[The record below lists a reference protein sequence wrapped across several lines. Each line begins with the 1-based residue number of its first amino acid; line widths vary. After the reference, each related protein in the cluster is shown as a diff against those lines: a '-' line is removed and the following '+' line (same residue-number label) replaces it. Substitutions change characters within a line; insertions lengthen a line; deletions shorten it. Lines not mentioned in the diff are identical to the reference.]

1 MNEELQSMFDELRE
15 DLDREAPGLA
25 VRRLENLAVSEVA
38 DLFAMLGIDERIL
51 LIRQMPAERAAAV
64 LAEIDDRSLGDLLD
78 ILQDREIVELLD
90 TLPSDDAAD
99 FVSHLDEEDQ
109 DRVIEMLDRVDHQ
122 DAVELKELLRYP
134 EDTAGGVMAK
144 EYLSIP
150 QESAVGALQEALRT
164 MDEAELYSMHFGFVV
179 DRAGQL
185 VGQVSLLKLLL
196 SSPHETAAAI
206 MDRDPIRAQ
215 VTDDQEQV
223 ANLFVRHDLVA
234 LPVVDSEGL
243 LIGRITVDD
252 AMDVLEEEATEDV
265 ARLAGSSA
273 EEIGSTSVWEISRA
287 RLPWLLLGLGGELIA
302 ALVLSGFEETLRAR
316 VILAFFIPVVTATGG
331 NTGIQTS
338 AIMIRMLVTHD
349 FDRRRAGRH
358 LLREFLVALVIGL
371 VLGGLMV
378 VALLLWRHDAGLGLV
393 IGLSLMSVVLVS
405 GMVGSAV
412 PLLCDR
418 FGIDPTVA
426 TGPFITTTNDV
437 LGLMVYLT
445 LAHQLLQ
452 VW

>member
-1 MNEELQSMFDELRE
+1 
-15 DLDREAPGLA
+15 
-25 VRRLENLAVSEVA
+25 
-38 DLFAMLGIDERIL
+38 
-51 LIRQMPAERAAAV
+51 
-64 LAEIDDRSLGDLLD
+64 
-78 ILQDREIVELLD
+78 
-90 TLPSDDAAD
+90 
-99 FVSHLDEEDQ
+99 
-109 DRVIEMLDRVDHQ
+109 
-122 DAVELKELLRYP
+122 
-134 EDTAGGVMAK
+134 
-144 EYLSIP
+144 
-150 QESAVGALQEALRT
+150 
-164 MDEAELYSMHFGFVV
+164 VV

-206 MDRDPIRAQ
+206 MDPDPIRAQ

-243 LIGRITVDD
+243 LTGRITVDD